1 MTELRT
7 PRLKLRR
14 ARTEDLGAI
23 HALLSDPRLMRY
35 WSTPEHETLD
45 QTRAWLDAMVAAGA
59 ASDAALARGEPAE
72 SDDFLI
78 EYQGRVIG
86 KAGAWK
92 LPEVGFLIAAGFHG
106 QGLMREAMEAVID
119 HLFARHA
126 VPRLTADADPR
137 NAASIGLLT
146 RLGFTETH
154 RAERTILWRDEW
166 CDSVY
171 FALDRPAAPGLT
183 DLAAL
188 LAGMEPDLR
197 PGRYVFATTTDSDA
211 IGAANAVMRFT
222 EAEGTTLILAP
233 DEAARLK
240 LDAVFP
246 CRMITLNVTSSLQA
260 VGFLAV
266 ITAELAKLGMGV
278 NPVSGFHHDHLFVPE
293 DRAEDALA
301 ALRALSNRRRT
312 P

>member
-1 MTELRT
+1 MTVIRT
-7 PRLKLRR
+7 PRLTLRR
-14 ARTEDLGAI
+14 ARPDDLAAV
-23 HALLSDPRLMRY
+23 HALLSDPVLMRY
-35 WSTPEHETLD
+35 WSTPEHESLD
-45 QTRAWLDAMVAAGA
+45 QSRAWLDAMVAAGE
-59 ASDAALARGEPAE
+59 ASDAALSRGEAPD

-78 EYQGRVIG
+78 EHQGQVIG
-86 KAGAWK
+86 KAGAWR

-106 QGLMREAMEAVID
+106 RGLMCEAMEAVIA

-126 VPRLTADADPR
+126 VSRLTADADPR

-171 FALDRPAAPGLT
+171 FALDRPAAPGIT
-183 DLAAL
+183 DLGAL
-188 LAGMEPDLR
+188 LAGMEPVLR
-197 PGRYVFATTTDSDA
+197 PGRYVFATTTDARA
-211 IGAANAVMRFT
+211 IAAADAVMRFT

-246 CRMITLNVTSSLQA
+246 CRMITLSVTSSLQA
-260 VGFLAV
+260 VGFLAA
-266 ITAELAKLGMGV
+266 IAAELAKRGMGV

-293 DRAEDALA
+293 DRADEALI
-301 ALRALSNRRRT
+301 ALKALTSRSR
-312 P
+312 